1 MSKEMREQIDRVK
14 NWKQFLNEE
23 KSRKIDVEYLTW
35 NEFKKDSNLYDG
47 FVTKAYFRFKNK
59 KQEKEFGVSDIN
71 QFGVDGG
78 SYFCTTDNCIEH
90 YRENPGYFDEDDFII
105 NDDAIIAISEDEFI
119 LDDERA
125 KKEIMKKADGF
136 YCSAYD
142 TYGLV
147 IWNKSKIRKK

>member
-136 YCSAYD
+136 YCSPYD